1 MSTTPPKVKESF
13 RSFTAKIENIAAEQ
27 VEEKLKEVVNYA
39 VDISPEDTGAYVES
53 FSLGRAGFTGGR
65 MKDSEAKGRIGT
77 KANGASREKAKSFL
91 FGDIQGMD
99 IKKMLADGLVKFTL
113 RNRAKHAKDVENGEN
128 WKRDGYHVFRKIRSK
143 FR

>member
-1 MSTTPPKVKESF
+1 MASIQATMKAIKD
-13 RSFTAKIENIAAEQ
+13 KIENLTAEQ

-65 MKDSEAKGRIGT
+65 MKDSEAKGRIGI

-91 FGDIQGMD
+91 LGDIQGMD